1 MSLTESQ
8 LRSVVQDPSGANQI
22 LSATD
27 YSTAISLET
36 NNFRQLSLICRMLA
50 AAFARKVEMTAGSVR
65 MANNQKFQHYM
76 EMSKQYDLRS
86 TSSSGSPGSL
96 LPVAPGILIS
106 DIITIESDINTQP
119 ASFTQD
125 MKSESFNLGIN
136 EDEYA

>member
-1 MSLTESQ
+1 M
-8 LRSVVQDPSGANQI
+8 QDPSGANQI